1 MVEGRACSSREAEL
15 DFLKH
20 KMLQRRKAETANESY
35 AVRKIMNRSGGD
47 ALRTSAPCGVSL
59 HQHANLYPN
68 IGNGSTRKDVFS
80 KSKVAKFD
88 TTDLEW
94 TDKVPECPVYHPSKE
109 EFQNPLVYLQKIA
122 PEASKYGICKIVSP
136 VSASV
141 PAGVVLTKEKAG
153 FNFTT
158 RVQPLRFAEWDSEDK
173 VTFFMSGINY
183 SFRDFEKLANK
194 VYARRYGS
202 VGSLPV
208 SFLEKEFWNEIA
220 CGKTDSV
227 EYACDV
233 DGSAFS
239 SSPTDPLGKSRWN
252 LKKIPR
258 MPKSTL
264 RLLETEIPG
273 VTEPMLYIGM
283 LFSIFAW
290 HVEDHY
296 LYSINYHHCG
306 AAKTWYGIPGHA
318 AIDFENV
325 VKDHV
330 YTRDILSLDGEDG
343 AFDVL
348 SGKTTLFPP
357 NILLEHDVP
366 VYKAVQ
372 NPGEFVITFPRAYH
386 AGFSHGFNCG
396 EAVNFAMGDWFPM
409 GLIASRRYAF
419 LNKMPLLP
427 HEELLCKEAVLLYA
441 RPELDEPEYKCGD
454 LISQTSIKVSFVNLI
469 RFQHRARWWLMKSRT
484 CTSSSS
490 FSHGTILCSLCKRD
504 CYVAYLNCPCC
515 LHPVCLYHDTK
526 SHNWPCGGIPTL
538 AVRENIL
545 EMEAAARQFEEED
558 NILQE
563 FEQKHKNSEDFVL
576 LSRIYSGAENDSY
589 IPYGKI
595 SVVSNKEVSGCQS
608 VLTDCSEIT
617 RPEISDASVSSLLS
631 LKSVKMLNMTA
642 KAEQDYG
649 NSNLENN
656 TSAMPSKEFLAN
668 DSELPQPFNR
678 KRRSERKVVQEV
690 NTRNTINEDEES
702 DSEML
707 RVKRRSSNK
716 VERKIARDFEFAD
729 VDQQG
734 FKRLKKHQ
742 LEVRCGSLTSS
753 DRAVHDDRS
762 RHCVFSSTKSK
773 ESTVSS
779 SMDKVAVIPPIK
791 LKKMPNEVFGKHGE
805 LHRDQ
810 RHRHELR
817 ENQRHKQ
824 QKARVMS
831 VRW

>member
-1 MVEGRACSSREAEL
+1 M
-15 DFLKH
+15 LK
-20 KMLQRRKAETANESY
+20 RRKTERENESY
-35 AVRKIMNRSGGD
+35 IVSKTMNRSGGD
-47 ALRTSAPCGVSL
+47 ALRTSAAPCGVRL
-59 HQHANLYPN
+59 HNHADLYSEF
-68 IGNGSTRKDVFS
+68 GNSSTRKDVFS

-88 TTDLEW
+88 TSDLEW
-94 TDKVPECPVYHPSKE
+94 TDKIPECPVYRPTKE

-183 SFRDFEKLANK
+183 TFRDFEKIANK
-194 VYARRYGS
+194 IFARRYGS
-202 VGSLPV
+202 LGSLP
-208 SFLEKEFWNEIA
+208 SAFMEKEFWNEIA
-220 CGKTDSV
+220 CGKIESV

-258 MPKSTL
+258 LAKSTL
-264 RLLETEIPG
+264 RLLEREIPG

-283 LFSIFAW
+283 LFSVFAW

-318 AIDFENV
+318 AIDFENAV
-325 VKDHV
+325 REHV
-330 YTRDILSLDGEDG
+330 YARSILSVDGEDG

-348 SGKTTLFPP
+348 LGKTTLFPP

-396 EAVNFAMGDWFPM
+396 EAVNFAMGDWFPL
-409 GLIASRRYAF
+409 GSIASQRYAL
-419 LNKMPLLP
+419 LNRMPLLP
-427 HEELLCKEAVLLYA
+427 HEELLCKEAMLVYA
-441 RPELDEPEYKCGD
+441 RPELDEPEYACGD
-454 LISQTSIKVSFVNLI
+454 LISQSSIKVSFVKLI
-469 RFQHRARWWLMKSRT
+469 RFQHLARWCLMKSRAYT
-484 CTSSSS
+484 TISS

-504 CYVAYLNCPCC
+504 CYVAYLNCQCHS
-515 LHPVCLYHDTK
+515 HPVCLHHDAK
-526 SHNWPCGGIPTL
+526 SLNLACGGTPTL
-538 AVRENIL
+538 TVRENIL

-558 NILQE
+558 DILQE
-563 FEQKHKNSEDFVL
+563 FEQKYRNSDDFVL
-576 LSRIYSGAENDSY
+576 LFRMFSGAENESY

-595 SVVSNKEVSGCQS
+595 SFGSNKESSGCQS
-608 VLTDCSEIT
+608 VLTNCSEVT

-631 LKSVKMLNMTA
+631 LKSTKRPNMIA
-642 KAEQDYG
+642 KTEQGYG
-649 NSNLENN
+649 KSNLENN
-656 TSAMPSKEFLAN
+656 MFAIPSKEFCVNVA
-668 DSELPQPFNR
+668 ELSQPLNR
-678 KRRSERKVVQEV
+678 EPRSERVVQEA
-690 NTRNTINEDEES
+690 NIRNTIDDDES
-702 DSEML
+702 DSEIF

-716 VERKIARDFEFAD
+716 VERKIARDFAS
-729 VDQQG
+729 VNTDQQG
-734 FKRLKKHQ
+734 FKRLRRHQ
-742 LEVRCGSLTSS
+742 LDVRCGSLTSS
-753 DRAVHDDRS
+753 DDQSVM
-762 RHCVFSSTKSK
+762 SSTESK
-773 ESTVSS
+773 EAMVRSS
-779 SMDKVAVIPPIK
+779 VDKIPSIK
-791 LKKMPNEVFGKHGE
+791 FKKMPNHVLGKHGE
-805 LHRDQ
+805 VHRDQ
-810 RHRHELR
+810 RHPHELR
-817 ENQRHKQ
+817 NNQRHTQLKT
-824 QKARVMS
+824 RVMP
-831 VRW
+831 VLGDGRKWN